1 MCPFVG
7 STPLHRNKARAVCRG
22 APPLYIASSL
32 FVRPAAQVVVMGEQ
46 ARARRRRASEICWLG
61 RPAPWSPAPSRS
73 HAPLLAAAKQHVRS
87 RITRAPAASCMQA
100 CKQAGCTQSLDRPSE
115 QRRSHEASAGTG
127 QRDEGN
133 KYKSRL
139 RFFHTSN
146 EKKLRF
152 FYLLDAAECSPAE
165 GGKGKGKLFSGD
177 DRGATIA
184 PYD

>member
-146 EKKLRF
+146 EKKTEIFLFAR
-152 FYLLDAAECSPAE
+152 CCRMQSCR
-165 GGKGKGKLFSGD
+165 GGKRKREIVFRRRS
-177 DRGATIA
+177 RSYYSAI
-184 PYD
+184 